1 MCRTVEIV
9 RRTDLMDT
17 SVEAHKRMIL
27 LLREKGPE
35 WRLRRT
41 FELSEELKLLVNALK
56 KSVGSK

>member
-1 MCRTVEIV
+1 
-9 RRTDLMDT
+9 MDT

-27 LLREKGPE
+27 LLRAKGPE

>member
-1 MCRTVEIV
+1 MEFV

-41 FELSEELKLLVNALK
+41 LELSEELKLLVNALK